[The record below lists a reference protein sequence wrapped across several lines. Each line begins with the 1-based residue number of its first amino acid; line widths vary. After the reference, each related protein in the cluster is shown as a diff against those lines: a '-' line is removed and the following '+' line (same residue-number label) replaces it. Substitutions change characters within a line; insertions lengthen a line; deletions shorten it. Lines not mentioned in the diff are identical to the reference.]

1 MYTLFFIYFRRVTIL
16 PFRPF
21 VFLLMYSNNG
31 TPFDTSAYY
40 TDGVI
45 LYNIIII
52 IIIFVRLVEGE
63 CYHITASFV
72 AKRKGADRL
81 ILVHNNP

>member
-1 MYTLFFIYFRRVTIL
+1 MYTLFFIYFSCVTIL

-52 IIIFVRLVEGE
+52 IFVRLGRESV
-63 CYHITASFV
+63 ITLLPLSLPRGKV
-72 AKRKGADRL
+72 LTDL
-81 ILVHNNP
+81 H

>member
-1 MYTLFFIYFRRVTIL
+1 MYTLFFIYFSRVTIL

-31 TPFDTSAYY
+31 TPFDTSAYH

-45 LYNIIII
+45 LNNIIII

-72 AKRKGADRL
+72 AKGKGADKL

>member
-1 MYTLFFIYFRRVTIL
+1 MYTLFFIYFSRVTIL

-72 AKRKGADRL
+72 AKGKGADRL

>member
-1 MYTLFFIYFRRVTIL
+1 MYTLFFIYFSLVTIL
-16 PFRPF
+16 PFN
-21 VFLLMYSNNG
+21 LLYFYLCTLITG
-31 TPFDTSAYY
+31 PPFDTSAYY

>member
-1 MYTLFFIYFRRVTIL
+1 MYTLFFIYFSCVTIL

-52 IIIFVRLVEGE
+52 IIIFVRLVEGV
-63 CYHITASFV
+63 CYQITASFV

-81 ILVHNNP
+81 TLVHNNP

>member
-1 MYTLFFIYFRRVTIL
+1 
-16 PFRPF
+16 
-21 VFLLMYSNNG
+21 MYSNNG

-45 LYNIIII
+45 LNNIIII

-72 AKRKGADRL
+72 AKGKGADKL

>member
-1 MYTLFFIYFRRVTIL
+1 
-16 PFRPF
+16 
-21 VFLLMYSNNG
+21 MYSNNG

-52 IIIFVRLVEGE
+52 IFVRLVEGE

-72 AKRKGADRL
+72 AKGKGADRL

>member
-1 MYTLFFIYFRRVTIL
+1 MYTLFFIYFSRVTIL

-21 VFLLMYSNNG
+21 LFLLMYSNNG

-72 AKRKGADRL
+72 AKGKGADRL